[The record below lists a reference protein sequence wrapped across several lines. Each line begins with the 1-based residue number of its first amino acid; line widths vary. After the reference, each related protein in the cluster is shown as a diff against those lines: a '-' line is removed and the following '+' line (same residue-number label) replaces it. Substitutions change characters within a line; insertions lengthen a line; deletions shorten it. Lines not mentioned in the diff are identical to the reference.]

1 MMITKY
7 KIRDVSGWTMFIFGI
22 LALILGLI
30 GLLRPEF
37 VLTLLGFSVVDR
49 SSRVAGDYTLVF
61 MIASSMASF
70 NMGIYYVLASLNNM
84 KSFYKWTVPFRCVTF
99 ILFTTAVLTGLA
111 PGRFLSVG
119 AWELTGAVTTGW
131 ALWQEKRK

>member
-1 MMITKY
+1 MITKY

-49 SSRVAGDYTLVF
+49 SSRVAG
-61 MIASSMASF
+61 
-70 NMGIYYVLASLNNM
+70 G
-84 KSFYKWTVPFRCVTF
+84 
-99 ILFTTAVLTGLA
+99 TAVLAGTAARWRDGDDD
-111 PGRFLSVG
+111 S
-119 AWELTGAVTTGW
+119 
-131 ALWQEKRK
+131 ALQAAGG

>member
-1 MMITKY
+1 MATKY

-22 LALILGLI
+22 LALILGLL

-61 MIASSMASF
+61 MIASSVASF

-99 ILFTTAVLTGLA
+99 LLFTTAVLTGLA

-131 ALWQEKRK
+131 ALLQEKRK

>member
-1 MMITKY
+1 MITKY

-84 KSFYKWTVPFRCVTF
+84 KSFYKWTVPFRCATF

-131 ALWQEKRK
+131 ALLQEKRK

>member
-1 MMITKY
+1 MITKY

-70 NMGIYYVLASLNNM
+70 NMGRS
-84 KSFYKWTVPFRCVTF
+84 S
-99 ILFTTAVLTGLA
+99 
-111 PGRFLSVG
+111 
-119 AWELTGAVTTGW
+119 
-131 ALWQEKRK
+131 